1 TYHGSL
7 FYNNRNSALAAW
19 SLNNK
24 NALNSFV
31 PSPSLPNFPTPY
43 SNLNEFGGSF
53 SGRVPKLSRTYFMT
67 AYERRYTAQ
76 PLTLRSTT
84 LAHPSLWG
92 GDFSKLPDSAK
103 PPVPARSTL
112 PPLEVSGYTVGGQ

>member
-1 TYHGSL
+1 
-7 FYNNRNSALAAW
+7 RNSALAAW
-19 SLNNK
+19 SLTDK
-24 NALNSFV
+24 DALGSFV
-31 PSPSLPNFPTPY
+31 PSPSRPDYPKPY
-43 SNLNEFGGSF
+43 FNLNEFGASF
-53 SGRVPKLSRTYFMT
+53 SGRVPKIKRTYFMM

-76 PLTLRSTT
+76 PLNLRSTT
-84 LAHPSLWG
+84 LAHPSLWT